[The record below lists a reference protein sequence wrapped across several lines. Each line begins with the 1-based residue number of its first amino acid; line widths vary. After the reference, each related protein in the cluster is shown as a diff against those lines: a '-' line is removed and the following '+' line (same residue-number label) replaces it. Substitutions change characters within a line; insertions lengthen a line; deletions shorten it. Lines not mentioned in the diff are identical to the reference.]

1 MQWLLLID
9 VSGVSHHGP
18 PERITLT
25 SLVRS
30 YGNMLMGLYHN
41 YKDAE
46 SVVNEMMLQVEI
58 LWSRTEKQLD
68 YLRLHW
74 EMLSKSHQQL
84 QNRLLHTL
92 HSKLTDFVVKFTG
105 IVGKGGKLKKFLFA
119 ISVKDCLAS
128 TVEELNKWQSLF
140 DPSYFLIGL
149 ISTGASHFNQNRV
162 AVQGDISRCNSLLPL
177 TRPPSFSSPAIGEV
191 ELLRQEIDYS
201 SECHKTSVFIPATAI
216 SSQTSVI
223 PHSSARVAR
232 LQESERMVILDT
244 VLLRQTDEAARM
256 MIGVRELAQVLRTVD
271 PVRFGLLSCHGVI
284 KVDIADTGTVG
295 KAKSEKRLARFEFV
309 FDVPQHLMEPQSLR
323 KILLSPN
330 YSQATLNEVLAQAK
344 SLARSIFFIHTKRF
358 VHKNIRPENILVFQD
373 EKSET
378 CKSYLVGFEKFRADR
393 AHSMKFGD
401 GLWYC
406 DLYRHP
412 ERQGSQPE
420 KYFVMQHDIYS
431 LGIVLIEIGLRIPFV
446 IPSFGYTALAPHKE
460 LDLHLDKDEPGRA
473 KRLKKTFTDL
483 ATQRLPAKM
492 GKIYTD
498 VVLSCLNCL
507 DTNNEAF
514 GDQGKLE
521 DEDGIE
527 VGVRY
532 IEKVCLVFPS
542 SGYSNRK

>member
-1 MQWLLLID
+1 MAHLKEI
-9 VSGVSHHGP
+9 
-18 PERITLT
+18 ILT
-25 SLVRS
+25 NFVRS
-30 YGNMLMGLYHN
+30 YGNFLIGLYHD

-46 SVVNEMMLQVEI
+46 SAVNEMMLQVEI
-58 LWSRTEKQLD
+58 LWSRTERQLD

-74 EMLSKSHQQL
+74 DMLSKSHQQL

-92 HSKLTDFVVKFTG
+92 HSKLTDFVVTFTG

-128 TVEELNKWQSLF
+128 TVEELSKWQSLF

-149 ISTGASHFNQNRV
+149 ISTGASHFDRNRV
-162 AVQGDISRCNSLLPL
+162 AEQGGISRSSSLLPL
-177 TRPPSFSSPAIGEV
+177 TRPPSFSNPAIGEV
-191 ELLRQEIDYS
+191 ELLRQEIDDS
-201 SECHKTSVFIPATAI
+201 SECHTTSVFVPAMAI

-232 LQESERMVILDT
+232 LRESGKVVILDT

-295 KAKSEKRLARFEFV
+295 KDKSEKRLARFEFV
-309 FDVPQHLMEPQSLR
+309 FDVPQDLMKPQSLR

-344 SLARSIFFIHTKRF
+344 SLARSVFFIHTKRF
-358 VHKNIRPENILVFQD
+358 VHKNIRPENILVFQE
-373 EKSET
+373 EKFET
-378 CKSYLVGFEKFRADR
+378 CRSYLVGFEKFRADR

-431 LGIVLIEIGLRIPFV
+431 LGVVLLEIGLRIPFV
-446 IPSFGYTALAPHKE
+446 IPSFGNTALAPHKE

-483 ATQRLPAKM
+483 ATERLPAKM
-492 GKIYTD
+492 GQIYTD
-498 VVLSCLNCL
+498 VVLSCLKCL

-542 SGYSNRK
+542 SRYSSQK

>member
-1 MQWLLLID
+1 MAHLKEIF
-9 VSGVSHHGP
+9 
-18 PERITLT
+18 LT
-25 SLVRS
+25 NFVRS
-30 YGNMLMGLYHN
+30 YGNVLMGLYHD

-58 LWSRTEKQLD
+58 LWSRTERQLD
-68 YLRLHW
+68 FLRLHW
-74 EMLSKSHQQL
+74 DMLSKSHQRL

-92 HSKLTDFVVKFTG
+92 HSKLTDFVVSFTG

-119 ISVKDCLAS
+119 ISVKDCLAT
-128 TVEELNKWQSLF
+128 TVEELSKWQSLF

-162 AVQGDISRCNSLLPL
+162 AEHGDISRGSSLSPL
-177 TRPPSFSSPAIGEV
+177 TRPPSFSNPAIGEV
-191 ELLRQEIDYS
+191 ELLRQEMDDS
-201 SECHKTSVFIPATAI
+201 SECHTSSVFVLATAI

-232 LQESERMVILDT
+232 LQESGKMVILDT
-244 VLLRQTDEAARM
+244 VLLRQRGEAARM

-284 KVDIADTGTVG
+284 KVDKADTGTVG
-295 KAKSEKRLARFEFV
+295 KAKSENGLARFEFV
-309 FDVPQHLMEPQSLR
+309 FDVPQHLVKPQSLR

-330 YSQATLNEVLAQAK
+330 PQATLNELLAQAK
-344 SLARSIFFIHTKRF
+344 SLARSVFFIHTKRF

-373 EKSET
+373 EKFET
-378 CKSYLVGFEKFRADR
+378 CRSYLVGFEKFRADR
-393 AHSMKFGD
+393 DHSMKFGD

-431 LGIVLIEIGLRIPFV
+431 LGVVLLEIGLRIPFV
-446 IPSFGYTALAPHKE
+446 TLSDGNTALAPHQE

-492 GKIYTD
+492 GQIYTD

-532 IEKVCLVFPS
+532 IEKVCLVFSLLKVFEPKVA
-542 SGYSNRK
+542 NLLDTHPTQ

>member
-1 MQWLLLID
+1 MYQ
-9 VSGVSHHGP
+9 VC
-18 PERITLT
+18 RIMAHLKEIILT
-25 SLVRS
+25 NFVRR
-30 YGNMLMGLYHN
+30 YGNILVGLYHD

-46 SVVNEMMLQVEI
+46 SVVNEMMLRVEI
-58 LWSRTEKQLD
+58 LWSMTERQLD
-68 YLRLHW
+68 FLRLYW
-74 EMLSKSHQQL
+74 DMLSESHQLL

-92 HSKLTDFVVKFTG
+92 HSKLTDFVVTFTG
-105 IVGKGGKLKKFLFA
+105 IVGKGRKLKKFLFA
-119 ISVKDCLAS
+119 ISVKDCLAR

-149 ISTGASHFNQNRV
+149 ISTGASHFDQNRV
-162 AVQGDISRCNSLLPL
+162 AKPGDISRGSSVLPL
-177 TRPPSFSSPAIGEV
+177 PRPPSFSHPAIGEV
-191 ELLRQEIDYS
+191 ELLRQETDVS
-201 SECHKTSVFIPATAI
+201 SGCHKTSVFVSDAAI

-232 LQESERMVILDT
+232 LRESGKMVILDT
-244 VLLRQTDEAARM
+244 VLLRQRDEAARM
-256 MIGVRELAQVLRTVD
+256 MVGVRELAQVLRTVD
-271 PVRFGLLSCHGVI
+271 PIRFGLLSCHGVI
-284 KVDIADTGTVG
+284 QIDKADTGNIG
-295 KAKSEKRLARFEFV
+295 RARPEKRLAQLQFV
-309 FDVPQHLMEPQSLR
+309 FDVPQHLMKPRSLR
-323 KILLSPN
+323 DILLSPN
-330 YSQATLNEVLAQAK
+330 PQAPLNELLAQAK
-344 SLARSIFFIHTKRF
+344 SLARSVFFIHTKRF
-358 VHKNIRPENILVFQD
+358 VHKNIRPENILVFED
-373 EKSET
+373 AKYET
-378 CKSYLVGFEKFRADR
+378 GKSYLVGFEKFRADR
-393 AHSMKFGD
+393 EHSMKFGD
-401 GLWYC
+401 GLWEC

-431 LGIVLIEIGLRIPFV
+431 LGVVLLEIGLRIPFV
-446 IPSFGYTALAPHKE
+446 TPSDGNTALAPHQE

-492 GKIYTD
+492 GQIYTD

-532 IEKVCLVFPS
+532 IEKVWYFPP
-542 SGYSNRK
+542 SGYSSQR

>member
-1 MQWLLLID
+1 MYQ
-9 VSGVSHHGP
+9 VC
-18 PERITLT
+18 RIMAHLKGIPLT
-25 SLVRS
+25 DFVRR
-30 YGNMLMGLYHN
+30 YGNILVGLYRD

-58 LWSRTEKQLD
+58 LWYRTERQLD
-68 YLRLHW
+68 FLRLHW
-74 EMLSKSHQQL
+74 NMLSKSHQLL

-92 HSKLTDFVVKFTG
+92 HSKLSDFVITFTG
-105 IVGKGGKLKKFLFA
+105 IVGKGRKLKKFLFA
-119 ISVKDCLAS
+119 ISDKDCLAR
-128 TVEELNKWQSLF
+128 TVQELNKWQSLF

-149 ISTGASHFNQNRV
+149 ISTGASHFDQDRV
-162 AVQGDISRCNSLLPL
+162 AEQGNISRGSSVLPL
-177 TRPPSFSSPAIGEV
+177 TRPPYFSHPAVGEV
-191 ELLRQEIDYS
+191 ELLHQEIDVS
-201 SECHKTSVFIPATAI
+201 SGCHTTSVFVSDVAI

-232 LQESERMVILDT
+232 LKESGKMIILDT
-244 VLLRQTDEAARM
+244 VPLRQRDEAAKM

-271 PVRFGLLSCHGVI
+271 PVDFGLLSCHGVI
-284 KVDIADTGTVG
+284 KVYKTDTGIVG
-295 KAKSEKRLARFEFV
+295 KARSEKRLAQFEFM
-309 FDVPQHLMEPQSLR
+309 FDVPQHLMKPRSLR
-323 KILLSPN
+323 DILLSPN
-330 YSQATLNEVLAQAK
+330 PQAPLNELLAQAK
-344 SLARSIFFIHTKRF
+344 SLARSVFFIHTKRF
-358 VHKNIRPENILVFQD
+358 VHKNIRPENILVFED
-373 EKSET
+373 AKYET

-393 AHSMKFGD
+393 GHSMKFGD
-401 GLWYC
+401 GLWEC

-431 LGIVLIEIGLRIPFV
+431 LGVVLLEIGLRIPFV
-446 IPSFGYTALAPHKE
+446 TPSDGNTALAPHQE

-473 KRLKKTFTDL
+473 TRLKKTLTAL

-492 GKIYTD
+492 GQIYTD

-514 GDQGKLE
+514 GDQGELE

-532 IEKVCLVFPS
+532 IEKVCFPPPS
-542 SGYSNRK
+542 SYSSQR